1 MAAEM
6 IVMMK
11 CVRAHFHVWL
21 WRKKLSLL
29 YNIGDSVV
37 ENRSR
42 LLLNLDKIIR
52 RDVRLGGFI
61 LILLTKLE

>member
-1 MAAEM
+1 MCGFEE
-6 IVMMK
+6 
-11 CVRAHFHVWL
+11 
-21 WRKKLSLL
+21 KKLSLL

-52 RDVRLGGFI
+52 RDVRLGGLI
-61 LILLTKLE
+61 PILLTKLE